1 MLEEKLGYFF
11 FDKKILNRALTRPS
25 YAGEPGETNPA
36 NQDQEAYFVVGS
48 NLLQMVFAEL
58 LLREGYQTRSQIR
71 DRIKDLA
78 QQEKLATLSQ
88 KLGIGYR
95 IKLSATDN
103 QAPPEEDPLALAETL
118 VAILG
123 AVYFDGGFRT
133 AREVTLRLF
142 QTELPA
148 GQT

>member
-11 FDKKILNRALTRPS
+11 FDKKILSRALTRPS
-25 YAGEPGETNPA
+25 PTGEQGETNPIG
-36 NQDQEAYFVVGS
+36 QDQEAYFVVGS

-58 LLREGYQTRSQIR
+58 LLREGYQTRGQIR
-71 DRIKDLA
+71 DRIKQLA

-95 IKLSATDN
+95 IKLSAGD
-103 QAPPEEDPLALAETL
+103 QQQPEEDPLALAETL

-142 QTELPA
+142 QTELPP

>member
-11 FDKKILNRALTRPS
+11 FDKKILSRALTRPS
-25 YAGEPGETNPA
+25 YARENQETTA
-36 NQDQEAYFVVGS
+36 GQDQEAYFVVGS

-58 LLREGYQTRSQIR
+58 LLRQGYQTRSQIR
-71 DRIKDLA
+71 ERIKELA
-78 QQEKLATLSQ
+78 QQEKLATLGQ
-88 KLGIGYR
+88 TLGIAYR
-95 IKLSATDN
+95 INLSAEDR
-103 QAPPEEDPLALAETL
+103 QQHLEEDPLALAETL

-142 QTELPA
+142 QNELPESPL
-148 GQT
+148 